1 MNIDFEA
8 RKRKVREWEEGL
20 AIRYKKAF
28 NENKVNWYQ
37 VDFVPVTPIYIEE
50 RNEQLE
56 LVEIIGSLW
65 HWWAGTRHTLDRNQ
79 DEKRQKII
87 EKEKI
92 LVEKSKPKWIVVKRK
107 KSKKSYKTTTNKNPI
122 KKTIYRD

>member
-28 NENKVNWYQ
+28 NENKVNWYK

-65 HWWAGTRHTLDRNQ
+65 HWWAGTRHTLDRNE
-79 DEKRQKII
+79 DEKRKKII
-87 EKEKI
+87 EKEEI
-92 LVEKSKPKWIVVKRK
+92 LVKNSKPKWIVVKRK
-107 KSKKSYKTTTNKNPI
+107 KSKKQYPTTTNKNPI